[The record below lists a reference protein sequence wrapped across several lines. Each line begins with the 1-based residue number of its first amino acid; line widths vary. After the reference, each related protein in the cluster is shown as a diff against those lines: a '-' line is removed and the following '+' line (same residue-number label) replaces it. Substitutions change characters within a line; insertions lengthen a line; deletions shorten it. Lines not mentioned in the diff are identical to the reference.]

1 MKISDVKYFLHQYIA
16 HDKVFW
22 QKSFLVSPI
31 MKSEDHQKETRMNI
45 SNQIKN
51 YRKQKNLSQEE
62 LAEKIYVS
70 RQTISNWETG
80 KSYPDVHNL
89 ILLST
94 LYEISIDELVKGDV
108 EIMKEK
114 ITSNELQDL
123 SKMMLLFFVLMF
135 ATLPLV
141 ENYSDYYLI
150 LTILFGVAMIY
161 YAMRIEK
168 KKKELD
174 IKTYKEIVDFM
185 EGNPVERTLENRKK
199 KLWKENILKVIA
211 GMGVGGV
218 LGYLILSIF

>member
-1 MKISDVKYFLHQYIA
+1 
-16 HDKVFW
+16 
-22 QKSFLVSPI
+22 
-31 MKSEDHQKETRMNI
+31 MNI

-94 LYEISIDELVKGDV
+94 LYEISVDELIKGDV

-114 ITSNELQDL
+114 IISNELQSL
-123 SKMMLLFFVLMF
+123 SKKMMIFFALMF

-141 ENYSDYYLI
+141 KNYSDYYLV
-150 LTILFGVAMIY
+150 LTILFGIGMIY
-161 YAMRIEK
+161 YSIKIEK

-174 IKTYKEIVDFM
+174 IQTYKEIVDFM
-185 EGNPVERTLENRKK
+185 EGSPVERTIENRKK
-199 KLWKENILKVIA
+199 KLWKENILKVLA
-211 GMGVGGV
+211 GLGVGGV
-218 LGYLILSIF
+218 LGYLILNIF

>member
-1 MKISDVKYFLHQYIA
+1 MKISTAKNFLHQDFA
-16 HDKVFW
+16 HDKAFW
-22 QKSFLVSPI
+22 QKYFVDSPI
-31 MKSEDHQKETRMNI
+31 MKSEGHQKETRMNI

-94 LYEISIDELVKGDV
+94 LYEISIDELIKGDV

-114 ITSNELQDL
+114 ITSNELQSL
-123 SKMMLLFFVLMF
+123 SKKMMLFFFLMF
-135 ATLPLV
+135 VTLPLV
-141 ENYSDYYLI
+141 KNYSDYYLI
-150 LTILFGVAMIY
+150 LTILFGVVMIY
-161 YAMRIEK
+161 YSIKIEK

-185 EGNPVERTLENRKK
+185 EGNPVERRAENRKM

-218 LGYLILSIF
+218 LGYLILNIF

>member
-1 MKISDVKYFLHQYIA
+1 MKNSAAKYFLHQDFA
-16 HDKVFW
+16 RDKAFW
-22 QKSFLVSPI
+22 QKYFLDSPI
-31 MKSEDHQKETRMNI
+31 MKSEGRQKEIRMNI

-51 YRKQKNLSQEE
+51 YRKQNNLSQEE

-94 LYEISIDELVKGDV
+94 LYEISIDELIKGDV

-114 ITSNELQDL
+114 ITSNELQSL
-123 SKMMLLFFVLMF
+123 SKKMMLFFFLMF
-135 ATLPLV
+135 VTLPLV
-141 ENYSDYYLI
+141 KNYSDYYLI
-150 LTILFGVAMIY
+150 LTILFGVVMIY
-161 YAMRIEK
+161 YSIKIEK

-185 EGNPVERTLENRKK
+185 EGNPVERRVENRKK

-218 LGYLILSIF
+218 LGYLILNIF

>member
-1 MKISDVKYFLHQYIA
+1 MKISDVKYFLHQ
-16 HDKVFW
+16 HFEFDKEFW
-22 QKSFLVSPI
+22 QKSFLDSHI
-31 MKSEDHQKETRMNI
+31 MKSEDHHKEKRMNI

-89 ILLST
+89 LLLSA
-94 LYEISIDELVKGDV
+94 LYDISIDELIKGDV
-108 EIMKEK
+108 EMMKEK
-114 ITSNELQDL
+114 ITSNELQSL
-123 SKMMLLFFVLMF
+123 SKRMLLFFALMF

-141 ENYSDYYLI
+141 KNYSDYYLI
-150 LTILFGVAMIY
+150 LTILFGVVMIY
-161 YAMRIEK
+161 YSIKIEK

-185 EGNPVERTLENRKK
+185 EGNPVERRAENRKK
-199 KLWKENILKVIA
+199 KLWKENILKVTA
-211 GMGVGGV
+211 GLSVGGV
-218 LGYLILSIF
+218 LGYLVLSIF

>member
-1 MKISDVKYFLHQYIA
+1 MT
-16 HDKVFW
+16 
-22 QKSFLVSPI
+22 
-31 MKSEDHQKETRMNI
+31 SEDHQKENRMNI

-80 KSYPDVHNL
+80 RSYPDVHNL
-89 ILLST
+89 LLLST
-94 LYEISIDELVKGDV
+94 LYEISIDELIKGDV

-114 ITSNELQDL
+114 ITSHELHSL
-123 SKMMLLFFVLMF
+123 SKMMLLFFALMF

-141 ENYSDYYLI
+141 KNYSKYYFA
-150 LTILFGVAMIY
+150 LTILFGAIMMY
-161 YAMRIEK
+161 YALRIEK

-185 EGNPVERTLENRKK
+185 EGNPVERRMDNRKK
-199 KLWKENILKVIA
+199 KLWKENLLKVIA
-211 GMGVGGV
+211 GLSVGGV
-218 LGYLILSIF
+218 LGYLLLAIF

>member
-1 MKISDVKYFLHQYIA
+1 MA
-16 HDKVFW
+16 
-22 QKSFLVSPI
+22 
-31 MKSEDHQKETRMNI
+31 SEDHQKENRMNI

-62 LAEKIYVS
+62 LTEKIYVS

-94 LYEISIDELVKGDV
+94 LYEISIDELIKGDV
-108 EIMKEK
+108 EMMKEK
-114 ITSNELQDL
+114 ITSNELQSL
-123 SKMMLLFFVLMF
+123 SKMMLLFFILMF

-141 ENYSDYYLI
+141 KNYSKYYFA
-150 LTILFGVAMIY
+150 LTILFGAIMMY
-161 YAMRIEK
+161 YALRIEK

-185 EGNPVERTLENRKK
+185 EGNPVERRMDNRKK
-199 KLWKENILKVIA
+199 NLWKENLLKVIA
-211 GMGVGGV
+211 GLSVGGV
-218 LGYLILSIF
+218 LGYLLLAIF

>member
-1 MKISDVKYFLHQYIA
+1 
-16 HDKVFW
+16 
-22 QKSFLVSPI
+22 
-31 MKSEDHQKETRMNI
+31 MNV

-80 KSYPDVHNL
+80 KSYPDIHNL

-94 LYEISIDELVKGDV
+94 LYDISLDELIKGDV
-108 EIMKEK
+108 DIMKEK
-114 ITSNELQDL
+114 ITSHELQSL
-123 SKMMLLFFVLMF
+123 SKMMLLFFAFML

-141 ENYSDYYLI
+141 KNYSNYYFI
-150 LTILFGVAMIY
+150 LTILFGIIMIY
-161 YAMRIEK
+161 YAVRIER

-185 EGNPVERTLENRKK
+185 EGSPVERTIENRKN

-211 GMGVGGV
+211 GLSVGGV
-218 LGYLILSIF
+218 LGYLVLKIF

>member
-1 MKISDVKYFLHQYIA
+1 
-16 HDKVFW
+16 
-22 QKSFLVSPI
+22 
-31 MKSEDHQKETRMNI
+31 MNI

-62 LAEKIYVS
+62 LSEKIYVS

-114 ITSNELQDL
+114 ITSNELQSL
-123 SKMMLLFFVLMF
+123 SKKMMFFFVLMF
-135 ATLPLV
+135 VTLPLV
-141 ENYSDYYLI
+141 KNYSDYYLI

-161 YAMRIEK
+161 YSFKVEK

-185 EGNPVERTLENRKK
+185 EGSPVERRTEQRKM
-199 KLWKENILKVIA
+199 KLWKENILKVLA
-211 GMGVGGV
+211 GLSVGGI
-218 LGYLILSIF
+218 LGYLLLGTY